1 MDKKLIEIYGEDIL
15 CYRLRTARQKIRMQY
30 EDFDKHLIQLHKTQ
44 LMLWKKK
51 RNLGWELLTPPV
63 QKGWKRF
70 FVLRE
75 DVAASRNADFFQGI
89 LNKINTYDWSHRK
102 DFLVK
107 QRRFGKKKYVVKRQR
122 LLEPDEYHFRKLNFT
137 EKEEYFFDV
146 VSRARHGSKLQIQN
160 YVFKEPWQFV
170 LRTRPNLIDKIRV
183 KDGEL
188 ESQIQQLNNYL
199 ERNDFENRL
208 DKITRGNVYK
218 WWKRE
223 ELVKLKENNLFRN
236 KPLEHLLDSLKE
248 E

>member
-1 MDKKLIEIYGEDIL
+1 M
-15 CYRLRTARQKIRMQY
+15 
-30 EDFDKHLIQLHKTQ
+30 
-44 LMLWKKK
+44 
-51 RNLGWELLTPPV
+51 
-63 QKGWKRF
+63 
-70 FVLRE
+70 
-75 DVAASRNADFFQGI
+75 
-89 LNKINTYDWSHRK
+89 
-102 DFLVK
+102 
-107 QRRFGKKKYVVKRQR
+107 
-122 LLEPDEYHFRKLNFT
+122 
-137 EKEEYFFDV
+137 
-146 VSRARHGSKLQIQN
+146 
-160 YVFKEPWQFV
+160 
-170 LRTRPNLIDKIRV
+170 